1 MAYQKMMKSGAV
13 IESVAKTIVLNENNE
28 VLVLTVGEYKERP
41 DKSHTPDLP
50 GGQVEIVDGESEMA
64 GAIREAEEEA
74 GIVLHP
80 SDMMLLY
87 TKTRAFADENKSVS
101 FFLYA
106 CILDHTPEVVISWE
120 HENYEWVPLDSLLE
134 TKTFRP
140 FYKEGI
146 EYALANKLL

>member
-13 IESVAKTIVLNENNE
+13 IESVAKTVVLNENNE

-74 GIVLHP
+74 GIVLPP
-80 SDMMLLY
+80 SNMTLLY

-101 FFLYA
+101 LFLYA

-120 HENYEWVPLDSLLE
+120 HENYEWVPLDSLIE